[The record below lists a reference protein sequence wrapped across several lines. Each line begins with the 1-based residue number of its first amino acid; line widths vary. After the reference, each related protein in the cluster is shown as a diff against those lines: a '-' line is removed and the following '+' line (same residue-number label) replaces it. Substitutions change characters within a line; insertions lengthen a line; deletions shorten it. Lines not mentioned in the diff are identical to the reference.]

1 MKSKILLIALII
13 SVFLTGCESKKK
25 EESKQVV
32 ETNGMLSYTID
43 GEVAKE
49 KPTKEDGYFVNKI
62 VCDNGTDMM
71 WDNDNWEVELTEVKS
86 KDRCMVDFTKDINF
100 WI

>member
-1 MKSKILLIALII
+1 MKKKILLITLIGLLI
-13 SVFLTGCESKKK
+13 LTGCESEKK

-32 ETNGMLSYTID
+32 ETNRMLSYTID

-49 KPTKEDGYFVNKI
+49 KPTKEDGYIVNKI

-71 WDNDNWEVELTEVKS
+71 WDNDNWEVELTEIKS
-86 KDRCMVDFTKDINF
+86 KDRCIVDFTPEF
-100 WI
+100 CS